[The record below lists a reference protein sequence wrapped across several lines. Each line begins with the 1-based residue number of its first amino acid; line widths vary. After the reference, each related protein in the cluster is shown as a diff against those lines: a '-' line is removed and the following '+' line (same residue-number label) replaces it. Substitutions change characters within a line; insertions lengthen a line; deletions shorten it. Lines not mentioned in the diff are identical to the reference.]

1 MYVRTLSIQNL
12 RCFERVKLELSHP
25 GREQPDRADTIRHL
39 PNVTLLLGDN
49 GAGKTTVLRAI
60 ALGALAPVLLMGSGY
75 VPFSLVRR
83 TKLRTAT
90 QAKIEAGLLL
100 DEHDADHKR
109 EASQNLT
116 LRPLSGYNDLIE
128 EFKFPYSK
136 NLRERLYDERDPGYF
151 MLGYSANRRVE
162 PSRNVDES
170 SRYKVRSPKYLRV
183 AGLFEENVTLM
194 PVSVWLPRL
203 HRQEPAHFRE
213 AIALI
218 NSMLPEG
225 ARLLPNPRG
234 DEYLFRIGGSDI
246 PFAALSDGYRA
257 HVGWISDLLYH
268 LSRSCPPRRKLVD
281 MRGVVLVDEIDLHF
295 HPQWQRQVVPR
306 IAQSLPNLQFVFT
319 THSPIVTGTLSSANV
334 LLIRERIG
342 ENDVSRSVVESP
354 DEELY
359 GLSADQ
365 ILTSNIFGLDSTRDS
380 DFFGRL
386 QNAAREARSGGPDAA
401 IRYMRMVSAGAA
413 AEEPSPPPSRKK
425 VSPLRK
431 KRPAAR
437 AASLSRKRTQRK
449 RS

>member
-25 GREQPDRADTIRHL
+25 GRERPGRADTIRHL

-60 ALGALAPVLLMGSGY
+60 ALGALAPVLAMSSGY

-83 TKLRTAT
+83 TKLRTAA

-100 DEHDADHKR
+100 DEHDADR
-109 EASQNLT
+109 EKKGSQTLT
-116 LRPLSGYNDLIE
+116 LRPLSGYNDLID
-128 EFKFPYSK
+128 EFHFPYSK
-136 NLRERLYDERDPGYF
+136 NLLERLYDERDPAYF

-170 SRYKVRSPKYLRV
+170 SRYKARSPKYLRV

-194 PVSVWLPRL
+194 PLSVWLPQLR
-203 HRQEPAHFRE
+203 RQESAHFRE
-213 AIALI
+213 AIGLI
-218 NSMLPEG
+218 NDMLPEG
-225 ARLLPNPRG
+225 ARLLAAPRG
-234 DEYLFRIGGSDI
+234 DEYLFRVGGSDL

-268 LSRSCPPRRKLVD
+268 LSRSCPPRRKLAD

-306 IAQSLPNLQFVFT
+306 IAQTLPNLQFVFT

-334 LLIRERIG
+334 LLIRERLG
-342 ENDVSRSVVESP
+342 ENGISRSVVESP
-354 DEELY
+354 DEEMY

-365 ILTSNIFGLDSTRDS
+365 ILTSNTFGLESTRDS

-386 QNAAREARSGGPDAA
+386 RNAAREAQAGGPEAA

-413 AEEPSPPPSRKK
+413 AEEPGPPPSRKK

-431 KRPAAR
+431 KRTAAR
-437 AASLSRKRTQRK
+437 AAPLSRKRTHRK

>member
-12 RCFERVKLELSHP
+12 RCFERVKLELNHP
-25 GREQPDRADTIRHL
+25 GREQPLRSDAIRHL

-60 ALGALAPVLLMGSGY
+60 ALGALAPVMAVSSGF

-83 TKLRTAT
+83 TQLKTAAW
-90 QAKIEAGLLL
+90 AKIEAGLLL
-100 DEHDADHKR
+100 DEQEGEHTR
-109 EASQNLT
+109 ETSQALA
-116 LRPLSGYNDLIE
+116 LRPLSDFTDLIE
-128 EFKFPYSK
+128 TFNFPYSANIRK
-136 NLRERLYDERDPGYF
+136 RLYDEREPAYF

-162 PSRNVDES
+162 PSRSVDES

-194 PVSVWLPRL
+194 PLSVWLPQLR
-203 HRQEPAHFRE
+203 RQEPAHFRE
-213 AIALI
+213 AIDLI
-218 NSMLPEG
+218 NRMLPEG
-225 ARLLPNPRG
+225 AKLLGKPRH
-234 DEYLFRIGGSDI
+234 DEYLFRIGGSAL

-268 LSRSCPPRRKLVD
+268 LSRSCPARRKLVD
-281 MRGVVLVDEIDLHF
+281 LRGVVLVDEIDLHF
-295 HPQWQRQVVPR
+295 HPQWQRQAIPKV
-306 IAQSLPNLQFVFT
+306 AQALPNLQFVFT

-334 LLIRERIG
+334 LLVRERTDKNGI
-342 ENDVSRSVVESP
+342 SRSVIESP

-386 QNAAREARSGGPDAA
+386 QTAAREAREGGPEAA

-413 AEEPSPPPSRKK
+413 AEDARATSPSHKRTHRAPSASLRSRSRKN
-425 VSPLRK
+425 RG
-431 KRPAAR
+431 
-437 AASLSRKRTQRK
+437 
-449 RS
+449 